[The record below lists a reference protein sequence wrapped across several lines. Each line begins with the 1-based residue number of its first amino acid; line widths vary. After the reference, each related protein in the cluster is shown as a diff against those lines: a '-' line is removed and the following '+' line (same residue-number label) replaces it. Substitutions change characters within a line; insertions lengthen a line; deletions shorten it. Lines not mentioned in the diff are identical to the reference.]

1 MEFRGFF
8 AFTPMTKVLNE
19 TKFEGVGY
27 SIGTLWASQ
36 TRLGRPNFKTEKVE
50 IFLQRNLAGK
60 LSSNISL
67 PGPS

>member
-1 MEFRGFF
+1 MEIGGKIDF
-8 AFTPMTKVLNE
+8 AHMTKVLNE

-50 IFLQRNLAGK
+50 ILLQRNLAGK
-60 LSSNISL
+60 LTSNISL